1 MLGAADITAATVASA
16 LLNFEESE
24 FEHLIIRTVRL
35 PQVLAGLLVG
45 MALAV
50 AGAIM
55 QALTRNPLADS
66 GILGINAGAAFA
78 VVVTLI
84 LLRLS
89 SLAVY
94 AIAGMLGAAAAGAL
108 VYALGS
114 SRRGG
119 LTPLRLTLTGVIV
132 TAFFSALTTLILIA
146 DRETLDQIRFWTAG
160 SLAGRDMPLLRSM
173 TLFLVGMALS
183 TSGAILHGIRPTPWR
198 SQASSA

>member
-45 MALAV
+45 IALAV
-50 AGAIM
+50 AGAIL

-78 VVVTLI
+78 VVVTLF

-89 SLAVY
+89 SPAVY

-114 SRRGG
+114 SRRSGP
-119 LTPLRLTLTGVIV
+119 TPLRLTLTGVIV

-173 TLFLVGMALS
+173 TLFLVGMALA
-183 TSGAILHGIRPTPWR
+183 TSGAILQGIRPTPWR